1 MKLLI
6 DMNLSPDW
14 TRFLSGAGIESV
26 HWSAI
31 GAATTPDTEIMAYAS
46 AHGYV
51 VMTQDLDFGTILAI
65 TKVQKPSVVRI
76 RSEYLAPNSIG
87 KLILSALVK
96 GESERAAGALLSI
109 DSKRTRMR
117 LLPFPFN

>member
-1 MKLLI
+1 
-6 DMNLSPDW
+6 
-14 TRFLSGAGIESV
+14 
-26 HWSAI
+26 
-31 GAATTPDTEIMAYAS
+31 
-46 AHGYV
+46 
-51 VMTQDLDFGTILAI
+51 MTQDLDFGTILAI